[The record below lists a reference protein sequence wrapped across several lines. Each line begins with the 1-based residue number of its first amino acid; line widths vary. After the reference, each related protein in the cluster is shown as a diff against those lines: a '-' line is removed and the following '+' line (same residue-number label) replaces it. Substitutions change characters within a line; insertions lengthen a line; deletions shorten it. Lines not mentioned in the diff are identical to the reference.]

1 MSRIIVLLMLITSI
15 HLHAQNVLISGKV
28 IVDDAVEGQDV
39 VEQILI
45 TNETTNA
52 KAFTSAKGIFSIK
65 VSVGDELLFK
75 HDFYKERKLK
85 ITQDML
91 SKGMVTVH
99 LNVEVIELAEATIN
113 TLDKNLKNNIKLKY
127 DQVDEMYKRLNLGID
142 PNLRFRKIDPNAT
155 SNIGSFGILNPVA
168 WITTISGQ
176 RKREQAQ
183 YDYFKKVDKI
193 QNLERYFTK
202 NYFIESLN
210 IPEHK
215 VTEYL
220 TYCYTVFDFEQL
232 VKANDYDKISSILE
246 EQAPI
251 YLSKLN
257 IKSIGND

>member
-1 MSRIIVLLMLITSI
+1 M
-15 HLHAQNVLISGKV
+15 
-28 IVDDAVEGQDV
+28 
-39 VEQILI
+39 
-45 TNETTNA
+45 
-52 KAFTSAKGIFSIK
+52 
-65 VSVGDELLFK
+65 
-75 HDFYKERKLK
+75 
-85 ITQDML
+85 
-91 SKGMVTVH
+91 
-99 LNVEVIELAEATIN
+99 
-113 TLDKNLKNNIKLKY
+113 
-127 DQVDEMYKRLNLGID
+127 
-142 PNLRFRKIDPNAT
+142 
-155 SNIGSFGILNPVA
+155 NPVA